1 MLRMASSSA
10 CSTKSETSS
19 EPASSGHPVTNKMGQ
34 DDQLL
39 DQLYV
44 GKSFSTFTDFH
55 DSLDKLKKSG
65 NHPFRVFN
73 S

>member
-19 EPASSGHPVTNKMGQ
+19 EPASSGHPVTDKMGQ

-55 DSLDKLKKSG
+55 DSLDKLNEKWQPS
-65 NHPFRVFN
+65 FSSV
-73 S
+73 